1 MSRATKR
8 AAPPTLAACL
18 RQMRQEFPRIRPF
31 QEPEDEV
38 WWDEGLQAFQTFQ
51 LDRAEQLFKQLTL
64 AQPEHFDG
72 YYGLGLVYARR
83 GRLDLARL
91 FADEAVRLGQVFM
104 DAGSLDPD
112 TMAELQALQQ
122 RLTPAPGSGV

>member
-31 QEPEDEV
+31 EEAEDEI
-38 WWDEGLQAFQTFQ
+38 WWDEGFQAFQTFQ
-51 LDRAEQLFKQLTL
+51 LDRAEQLFKKLTL

-72 YYGLGLVYARR
+72 YYGLALVYARR
-83 GRLDLARL
+83 ERLDLARL
-91 FADEAVRLGQVFM
+91 FADEAVRLGQVFI
-104 DAGSLDPD
+104 DDGSLDPS
-112 TMAELQALQQ
+112 TMAELQAF
-122 RLTPAPGSGV
+122 RLKLAPATGSDA